1 MVRGAEPNRRFKRY
15 TIFLFASV
23 LAIDSAD
30 RATVGVAGDTLK
42 KVFHLN
48 NTKLGFLAAAF
59 SIVGSLATIPVGIL
73 TDRVRRTRLMA
84 ISIAIW
90 SATMAA
96 AGAATSYLMLFTS
109 RMFLGVAAATD
120 GPTIASLTGD
130 LYEVEDRGRVLGI
143 IQSGTLVGVL
153 LAFVL
158 TGLVVDK
165 AGWRWAFWMFI
176 IPGVILAIAT
186 ARLPEPER
194 GAQERKRALARAA
207 ASSAAS
213 PAEAADGASSA
224 EATLVTHPG
233 DGLAAEPDPAL
244 VLVGDQSGMPVREV
258 VKYLVRVRTNI
269 ICIVS
274 GSVGNFFLAGISAF
288 AVIFFRDEYHLSTAA
303 AGAVTAVLAVG
314 AVPGFLIGGWL
325 GDHLLRKNIING
337 RIIVAAWSNI
347 LAGLCLWPAFA
358 LHNLVAG
365 LPLFF
370 FGGACITAPTPVM
383 DAVRLDIVHPQLWG
397 RAESFKTFIRIGAEA
412 AAPLLFG
419 VLADAIGLQPTILIL
434 VPALTASGMILLL
447 ALRTYPRDMASV
459 LASTTHQPTIPGG
472 AAGSAALDRATDSVT
487 A

>member
-1 MVRGAEPNRRFKRY
+1 MLKRGEATKRFKRY

-23 LAIDSAD
+23 LAVDSAD

-48 NTKLGFLAAAF
+48 NTKLGLLAAAF

-73 TDRVRRTRLMA
+73 TDRIRRTRLMA
-84 ISIAIW
+84 ASIAIW
-90 SATMAA
+90 SVTMAA
-96 AGAATSYLMLFTS
+96 AGAATSYAMLFTS

-153 LAFVL
+153 LAFVI

-176 IPGVILAIAT
+176 LPGIVLAVAT
-186 ARLPEPER
+186 YRLPEPER
-194 GAQERKRALARAA
+194 GAQERKRAQATAA
-207 ASSAAS
+207 AGVVPTGAAS
-213 PAEAADGASSA
+213 PDAAPD
-224 EATLVTHPG
+224 ATLVTHPG
-233 DGLAAEPDPAL
+233 GGVAAAPDPAL
-244 VLVGDQSGMPVREV
+244 VLVGDQSAMPVREV
-258 VKYLVRVRTNI
+258 VRYLLRVRTNI

-325 GDHLLRKNIING
+325 GDHLLRKNIVNG
-337 RIIVAAWSNI
+337 RILVAAWSNI
-347 LAGLCLWPAFA
+347 LAGVCLWPAFA
-358 LHNLVAG
+358 LHNLGAG

-419 VLADAIGLQPTILIL
+419 VLSDAIGLQPTILIL
-434 VPALTASGMILLL
+434 VPALTASGLILLL
-447 ALRTYPRDMASV
+447 ATRTYPRDMASV
-459 LASTTHQPTIPGG
+459 LASTSHPPTLGG
-472 AAGSAALDRATDSVT
+472 QAAALANVGEEAGDPVT

>member
-1 MVRGAEPNRRFKRY
+1 
-15 TIFLFASV
+15 
-23 LAIDSAD
+23 
-30 RATVGVAGDTLK
+30 VAGDTLK

-48 NTKLGFLAAAF
+48 NTKLGLLAAAF

-73 TDRVRRTRLMA
+73 TDRIRRTRLMA
-84 ISIAIW
+84 ASIAVW
-90 SATMAA
+90 SATMAL
-96 AGAATSYLMLFTS
+96 AGAATSYAMLVSS

-143 IQSGTLVGVL
+143 IQSGTLIGVL

-158 TGLVVDK
+158 TGLVVDN

-176 IPGVILAIAT
+176 PPGIILAIAT

-194 GAQERKRALARAA
+194 GIQERRRAQRTATARVEA
-207 ASSAAS
+207 SAAVV
-213 PAEAADGASSA
+213 
-224 EATLVTHPG
+224 VTHPG
-233 DGLAAEPDPAL
+233 GGIHADPDPRL
-244 VLVGDQSGMPVREV
+244 VLVGDQSKMPVRDV
-258 VKYLVRVRTNI
+258 IKYLVRVRTNI

-274 GSVGNFFLAGISAF
+274 QSVGNFFLAGIQAF
-288 AVIFFRDEYHLSTAA
+288 AIIFFREQYHLSTAG
-303 AGAVTAVLAVG
+303 AGAVTAVLALG

-325 GDHLLRKNIING
+325 GDHLLRKNIVNG

-358 LHNLVAG
+358 LHSLFAG

-419 VLADAIGLQPTILIL
+419 VLADAVGLKTTILVL
-434 VPALTASGMILLL
+434 VPALTASGVILLL

-459 LASTTHQPTIPGG
+459 LASTGHPPSVAGG
-472 AAGSAALDRATDSVT
+472 TAHLDRATDPVI